1 MDRRIIKEIKTNS
14 FRWIN
19 ISSLGRVEA
28 EYLRKSFNFET
39 LDIEACL
46 PPLERPNVFLR
57 PKYLFCILLF
67 PYYDRGSRAIKS
79 AEVDFFVTK
88 GALVTVHAGELSPFV
103 NFWNRTAAAGLS
115 SYAGLGELTHKI
127 IDELIKECFP
137 MLKHISRDIDEI
149 EQKIFRGPEKGT
161 IGEILRIKTNIVNFQ
176 KTIQSHKAVIRK
188 LMLHGDEF
196 LGVKKL
202 ELSFNYL
209 VEETKEI
216 WEALDSYKSTIDAL
230 HEAND
235 SLINY
240 RTSDIMRTLTI
251 FSVLIFVVT
260 LIVALFNLNLAD
272 NPLYNYEYG
281 WRIVLG
287 VMAAGIIGLLVFFK
301 KKKWF

>member
-1 MDRRIIKEIKTNS
+1 MDRRNIQEIKTNF

-19 ISSLGRVEA
+19 ISRTGRAEA
-28 EYLRKSFNFET
+28 EFLRKNFNFESW
-39 LDIEACL
+39 DIEACL

-67 PYYDRGSRAIKS
+67 PYYDRASRAIKS
-79 AEVDFFVTK
+79 AEINFFVTK
-88 GALVTVHAGELSPFV
+88 DTLISVHSGELIPFN
-103 NFWNRTAAAGLS
+103 NFWDRSAAAGLKEYS
-115 SYAGLGELTHKI
+115 NIGELIHKI

-137 MLKHISRDIDEI
+137 MLAHISNDIDEI
-149 EQKIFRGPEKGT
+149 ERKLLLAPEKGT

-188 LMLHGDEF
+188 LMSYGNGF
-196 LGVKKL
+196 FGTKKM
-202 ELSFNYL
+202 ELAYNYL

-235 SLINY
+235 SLIVY
-240 RTSDIMRTLTI
+240 RTNDVMRTLTI
-251 FSVLIFVVT
+251 FSVIIFVLT
-260 LIVALFNLNLAD
+260 LVVSLFNLNLAD
-272 NPLYNYEYG
+272 NPLYNHEYG
-281 WRIVLG
+281 FRIILG
-287 VMAAGIIGLLVFFK
+287 IMAAGISGLLIFFK